1 MKVTSSALLL
11 QSHDFGGTGMDSE
24 AYVARMQIARAAKQ
38 RPRAG
43 KTRLAFSLELWLD
56 LFPLPLLLGA
66 EAMPKQ
72 RRKICFCPCP
82 PNTGEESSAS
92 DTDSDSGSRSSSDS
106 FSSCD
111 ELDFSLAVAASSP
124 QPPWEACSQLL
135 AQKQSQP
142 LLRPLPNHTAMARR
156 PIVGGNWKCNPESM
170 AKLDGL
176 VENMNACDASKCDIY
191 VCPSPLHVAYVC
203 SKVKAGINVCPQ
215 NCNFKGCGAYTG
227 EVAVEQMKDLKIEWV
242 LIGHSERREYFK
254 ESNELL
260 AEKMKLILDSGM
272 KCVYAI
278 GEKLPERE
286 KGLESTMAVCIEQ
299 LEMVKGLLDP
309 AKVVIAYEPVWAIGT
324 GVTATAAQA
333 QETHAEIRKWIAK
346 NVSEKC
352 AAGIR
357 IQYGGSANAKNAPE
371 LSACPDIDGFLVGG
385 ASLKPEFKDIVD
397 AISARIDSLSN
408 FLATSYQVALQS
420 ATDAASERVLH
431 LCRHDLAPQL
441 LGREDVYFGNIG
453 DGVTYQ
459 CHQTRQ
465 NQEWDSLFFTPDML
479 APAVDAPAASQVS
492 ATTSADRLLGK
503 QLSVHV
509 RTAQSQTLP
518 PSDLEPSRSL
528 VKKTRS
534 VSGYAILNDQEVG
547 GLDPTL
553 KLLLLGL
560 VEQG

>member
-1 MKVTSSALLL
+1 LAAPRLPH
-11 QSHDFGGTGMDSE
+11 QSF
-24 AYVARMQIARAAKQ
+24 
-38 RPRAG
+38 
-43 KTRLAFSLELWLD
+43 
-56 LFPLPLLLGA
+56 LPL
-66 EAMPKQ
+66 
-72 RRKICFCPCP
+72 
-82 PNTGEESSAS
+82 
-92 DTDSDSGSRSSSDS
+92 
-106 FSSCD
+106 
-111 ELDFSLAVAASSP
+111 SP
-124 QPPWEACSQLL
+124 HVL
-135 AQKQSQP
+135 
-142 LLRPLPNHTAMARR
+142 MARR

-191 VCPSPLHVAYVC
+191 VCPSPLHVACVC

-242 LIGHSERREYFK
+242 LIGHSERREYFQ
-254 ESNELL
+254 ESNDLL

-299 LEMVKGLLDP
+299 LEKVKGLLDP

-346 NVSEKC
+346 NVSEEC

-397 AISARIDSLSN
+397 AIS
-408 FLATSYQVALQS
+408 S
-420 ATDAASERVLH
+420 AK
-431 LCRHDLAPQL
+431 
-441 LGREDVYFGNIG
+441 
-453 DGVTYQ
+453 
-459 CHQTRQ
+459 
-465 NQEWDSLFFTPDML
+465 
-479 APAVDAPAASQVS
+479 S
-492 ATTSADRLLGK
+492 A
-503 QLSVHV
+503 
-509 RTAQSQTLP
+509 
-518 PSDLEPSRSL
+518 
-528 VKKTRS
+528 
-534 VSGYAILNDQEVG
+534 
-547 GLDPTL
+547 
-553 KLLLLGL
+553 
-560 VEQG
+560 